1 MRSSVHVTAILA
13 WALLLIPLA
22 GADWGW
28 TTTGS
33 PTQKNLYSL
42 STVRFVDGWPEAN
55 VDYLWTVGT
64 WDTIL
69 KSTDRGQTWEVQT
82 TGSGAAQTWYGVSFR
97 NQFEGWIVGS
107 SAKVM
112 HTVDGGATW
121 SSQTTPITDTS
132 IEFTAV
138 ASAAT
143 CNEGDTLC
151 VYSLYVVGRR
161 GTILFSQDSGAT
173 FIMQDSGTTADLL
186 SVHFVD
192 HRTGWI
198 SGDLAVLLYT
208 ATSGEPWTRQ
218 PPPPDIL
225 QSSSISDL
233 TFVNRSFGLGT
244 GEGFIVRTV
253 DGGASWH
260 SVLPCSYTP
269 LRAVA
274 IDQREAWTV
283 GDSGLVCWSEDYGL
297 SWRTQ

>member
-1 MRSSVHVTAILA
+1 MRSSFHATEILA
-13 WALLLIPLA
+13 WALLLIPHA

-28 TTTGS
+28 TTTAS
-33 PTQKNLYSL
+33 PTQKSLYSL
-42 STVRFVDGWPEAN
+42 STVRFNDGWPEAN

-82 TGSGAAQTWYGVSFR
+82 TGSGSEQTWYGVSFR
-97 NQFEGWIVGS
+97 NQFEGWVVGS

-121 SSQTTPITDTS
+121 SSQTHPITDTS
-132 IEFTAV
+132 IDFTAV
-138 ASAAT
+138 TSAAT
-143 CNEGDTLC
+143 CSEGDTVC

-173 FIMQDSGTTADLL
+173 FIVQDSGTTADLM
-186 SVHFVD
+186 SVHCVD

-198 SGDLAVLLYT
+198 SGDLAVLLHT

-225 QSSSISDL
+225 QAASISDL
-233 TFVNRSFGLGT
+233 TFVNRAPCHT
-244 GEGFIVRTV
+244 PAR
-253 DGGASWH
+253 H
-260 SVLPCSYTP
+260 STFNALT
-269 LRAVA
+269 
-274 IDQREAWTV
+274 
-283 GDSGLVCWSEDYGL
+283 
-297 SWRTQ
+297 